1 MRAIVAE
8 TLGSPEGLLITE
20 IPAPVPEP
28 GEIAVDLKAAGV
40 NFADLLVVEGKY
52 QVRPPLPF
60 IPGKEA
66 AGVVTALGDGV
77 REISVGDRVMVQVE
91 YGAFAERLVAPVNHC
106 FPIPDK
112 MGFEEAAAIGIA
124 YQTAYLALV
133 VRAAVKAG
141 ETVLVTAASGSVGI
155 AAVQLAKAMGCTV
168 IAGLATMSKA
178 EFVRENGADHVIDL
192 SGGDLRDSIRAQVEK
207 CTGGGLDVVI
217 EMIGGEAFEGA
228 VRTLKWRGRLVI
240 VGFAGGVIPIIKTNY
255 AMIKNI
261 TVSGVDRFSYL
272 AHDPHALRRAQSEI
286 FRLFGAGL
294 VHITVQAAYP
304 LEKVVEAFDVIRDR
318 QIRGKVILLTN
329 SGE

>member
-8 TLGSPEGLLITE
+8 KLGSPEDLLITE
-20 IPAPVPEP
+20 IAAPVPES
-28 GEIAVDLKAAGV
+28 GEVAVDLKAAAV

-66 AGVVTALGDGV
+66 AGIVTALGDDV
-77 REISVGDRVMVQVE
+77 RDIAVGDRVMVQVE
-91 YGAFAERLVAPVNHC
+91 HGAFAERLVAPVGHC
-106 FPIPDK
+106 FPIPDE
-112 MGFEEAAAIGIA
+112 MSFEEAAAIGIA

-133 VRAAVKAG
+133 ERAAVKAG

-155 AAVQLAKAMGCTV
+155 AAVQLAKAMDCTV

-192 SGGDLRDSIRAQVEK
+192 SGGDLRDSIRTEVEK

-228 VRTLKWRGRLVI
+228 VRSLNWCGRLVI
-240 VGFAGGVIPIIKTNY
+240 VGFTGGVIPVIKTNY
-255 AMIKNI
+255 ALIKNI
-261 TVSGVDRFSYL
+261 TVSGIDRFSYL
-272 AHDPHALRRAQSEI
+272 AHDPDALRRAQSEI

-318 QIRGKVILLTN
+318 KIRGKVVLLTGN
-329 SGE
+329 GP

>member
-8 TLGSPEGLLITE
+8 KLGSPEGLLITE
-20 IPAPVPEP
+20 IPVPVPEP

-91 YGAFAERLVAPVNHC
+91 HGAFAERLVAPVNHC

-133 VRAAVKAG
+133 ERAAVKAG

-304 LEKVVEAFDVIRDR
+304 LEKVVDAFDVIRDR

>member
-8 TLGSPEGLLITE
+8 KFGSPEDLQITE
-20 IPAPVPEP
+20 CPAPVPGS
-28 GEIAVDLKAAGV
+28 GEIAVDLKAAAV

-66 AGVVTALGDGV
+66 AGIVTALGEGV
-77 REISVGDRVMVQVE
+77 SEISVGDRVMVQVE
-91 YGAFAERLVAPVNHC
+91 HGAFAERLVAPVNHC

-133 VRAAVKAG
+133 ERAAAKAG

-168 IAGLATMSKA
+168 IAGLATLSKA

-192 SGGDLRDSIRAQVEK
+192 SGGDLRDSIRAQVK
-207 CTGGGLDVVI
+207 NCTGGGLDVVI

-228 VRTLKWRGRLVI
+228 VRTLEWCGRLVI
-240 VGFAGGVIPIIKTNY
+240 VGFTGGVIPVIKTNY
-255 AMIKNI
+255 ALIKNI

-272 AHDPHALRRAQSEI
+272 AHDPDALRRAQSEI

-304 LEKVVEAFDVIRDR
+304 LERVVEAFDVIRDR
-318 QIRGKVILLTN
+318 QIRGKVVLLTN
-329 SGE
+329 SSG